1 MAESEGGSTLSCDV
15 ALETTVIAHGL
26 PHPLNLRTAMQM
38 EDEIRAEGAVPK
50 TIGIVDGKVIVG
62 LNKDQIEM
70 FATLSGIIKAAS
82 SEIPIACAL
91 GKTAA
96 TTVSGTIR
104 LASLSGIR
112 VMATGGIGG
121 VHRDIDWDVSQDIIE
136 LSRTPILVVS
146 SGVKSILDIGRTLE
160 FLETFGITVLGY
172 RTEFFPA
179 FHSRKSPFKVSFS
192 VNTAQEAAEVL
203 IEKIK
208 NKIPGAVLLVNPV
221 PDEEEIPFSEVDRYV
236 GIASREA
243 MKRGISGKAL
253 TPYLLKRLGELSD
266 GRTLKANISLLKNNA
281 KLAAKVAKVMTDD
294 R

>member
-1 MAESEGGSTLSCDV
+1 
-15 ALETTVIAHGL
+15 
-26 PHPLNLRTAMQM
+26 MQM

-221 PDEEEIPFSEVDRYV
+221 PDEGEIPFSEVDRYV

>member
-1 MAESEGGSTLSCDV
+1 MSCDV

>member
-1 MAESEGGSTLSCDV
+1 
-15 ALETTVIAHGL
+15 
-26 PHPLNLRTAMQM
+26 MQM

-146 SGVKSILDIGRTLE
+146 SGAKSILDIGRTLE